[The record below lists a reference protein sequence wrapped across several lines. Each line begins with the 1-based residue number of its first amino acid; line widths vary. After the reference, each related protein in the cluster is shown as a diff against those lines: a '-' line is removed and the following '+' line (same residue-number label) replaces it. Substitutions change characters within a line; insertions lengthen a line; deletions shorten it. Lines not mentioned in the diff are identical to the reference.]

1 MLKKKP
7 NALESCSIKKKYI
20 KKAKYERKRLFLKQ
34 IIGDKNSTN
43 LIELEKITHEIC
55 SLSITINL

>member
-1 MLKKKP
+1 MRWSLVVLKK
-7 NALESCSIKKKYI
+7 IYI
-20 KKAKYERKRLFLKQ
+20 KKAKYERKKLFLKQ